1 MSNAWPNS
9 TNSFNFQK
17 PFFFFL
23 ILEIVLQHLDVTPTE
38 ETRSFLT
45 FVIPHDKERVL
56 TVSNFENHILFLY
69 SPNFFLQNF
78 RFLFRYIHEHNNR
91 LVGDHTFLYF
101 TQVRTSLTFHF
112 LWHLKSSTEIFCGA
126 SRETERIPCIRH
138 SAWPCNSW
146 RSFPKHCQASRIR
159 KCCSRG
165 EDGYSGLNFW
175 KISSGRNNLSHFF
188 VFHLC
193 NRHKKI
199 KPNLSA

>member
-1 MSNAWPNS
+1 LKIIFCFFILQIS
-9 TNSFNFQK
+9 SFRISDFYLDIYMNIIIDWWGIIHFS
-17 PFFFFL
+17 
-23 ILEIVLQHLDVTPTE
+23 ILLEC
-38 ETRSFLT
+38 
-45 FVIPHDKERVL
+45 
-56 TVSNFENHILFLY
+56 
-69 SPNFFLQNF
+69 
-78 RFLFRYIHEHNNR
+78 
-91 LVGDHTFLYF
+91 
-101 TQVRTSLTFHF
+101 TSLTFHF